1 MPVTLSNVHFRYDAT
16 GPEVLSGVNLTIPDG
31 QMIALV
37 GPSGSGKTTLLQLI
51 GGILKPTAGTV
62 DNTTSQG
69 DMRWVFQTP
78 TLLAR
83 QSVRHNIDIAVV
95 SSPWNEAERRARV
108 DEMIRDVRLES
119 FADAPVNRLSG
130 GQQQRVQIARALASK
145 PPLVLADEPTGQLD
159 HTTTGVVLD
168 AIRAARDRGT
178 TVIVVTH
185 DQYVA
190 DRCERI
196 VTLEDGGIRTDR
208 MTAEPAGTQPAL
220 HATAPEGG
228 EPHDPQPQPEP

>member
-1 MPVTLSNVHFRYDAT
+1 MPVTLESVRFRYDPH
-16 GPEVLSGVNLTIPDG
+16 GPDILSGVDLTIPDG

-51 GGILKPTAGTV
+51 GGILKPTAGTIR
-62 DNTTSQG
+62 NTTAPG

-95 SSPWNEAERRARV
+95 SCPWSQSERADRV
-108 DEMIRDVRLES
+108 EEMIRDVRLED
-119 FADAPVNRLSG
+119 FADMPVNRLSG

-159 HTTTGVVLD
+159 HTTTGVVMD

-178 TVIVVTH
+178 TVVIVTH
-185 DQYVA
+185 DMYVA
-190 DRCERI
+190 DLCERV
-196 VTLEDGGIRTDR
+196 VTLEDGGVSGDR
-208 MTAEPAGTQPAL
+208 MTGDAAGNMTGNIAEEQTDGADHGQA
-220 HATAPEGG
+220 
-228 EPHDPQPQPEP
+228 